1 MRVDELQQE
10 IDELAIKLKQTIDK
24 MMPAQQQMHEAR
36 VAALKQASMSTR
48 YEIYIRPQTHPF
60 FQKNRS
66 SQSGHSCSE

>member
-36 VAALKQASMSTR
+36 VAALKQASMSICCD
-48 YEIYIRPQTHPF
+48 IYIYMTTNSPF
-60 FQKNRS
+60 FF
-66 SQSGHSCSE
+66 

>member
-36 VAALKQASMSTR
+36 VAALKQASMSTCCDM
-48 YEIYIRPQTHPF
+48 YIYDHKLTPF
-60 FQKNRS
+60 FFKKKK
-66 SQSGHSCSE
+66 

>member
-36 VAALKQASMSTR
+36 VAALKQASMSTC
-48 YEIYIRPQTHPF
+48 YDI
-60 FQKNRS
+60 
-66 SQSGHSCSE
+66 